1 MHIEKYSY
9 FCSRKNDRKYTMI
22 DVILTEYMREQ
33 LGVTSLDFVRYMYSE
48 IDWSLRMVGI
58 VGPRGVG
65 KSTLVLQ
72 HIKFEKQ
79 HQKALYVSA
88 DHSYFALHSLVEVAS
103 SWVKEGGTHLYI
115 DEIHKYHNWSTELK
129 EMYDAHRTL
138 HIVFTG
144 SSVLDLLRGQ
154 ADLSRRAVMYTMQ
167 GLSFREYLE
176 LFQSI
181 KMPKYQLDEVVGN
194 KVDDTILPHPL
205 PLFRQYLQEG
215 YYPFSME
222 KAFKSRLDQIVTQTL
237 ESDIPHYASLSVS
250 TGRKLRRLM
259 SIVAQSAPFKPDY
272 SSIANAIGISRNVL
286 PDYFLYLE
294 RAGMI
299 GQLRDE
305 TGGLRSLGKVEK
317 IYVDNTNLM
326 YILGSD
332 SANMGNIRETFFY
345 NQTRVV
351 SEVISSKVSDFVIGE
366 RTFEVG
372 GKKKGAK
379 QIEDV
384 PNGYIVKDDIEYGH
398 GISIP
403 LWTFGL
409 LY

>member
-1 MHIEKYSY
+1 
-9 FCSRKNDRKYTMI
+9 MI
-22 DVILTEYMREQ
+22 DDILTEYMHEQ
-33 LGVTSLDFVRYMYSE
+33 LGAISLDFVRYMYPR
-48 IDWSLRMVGI
+48 IDWSLRMVGL

-72 HIKFEKQ
+72 HIKLEKER
-79 HQKALYVSA
+79 QKALYVSA
-88 DHSYFALHSLVEVAS
+88 DHSYFAQHSLSEVVSA
-103 SWVKEGGTHLYI
+103 WIKNGGTHVYI
-115 DEIHKYHNWSTELK
+115 DEIHKYQNWSTELK
-129 EMYDAHRTL
+129 EIYDGHPTL

-176 LFQSI
+176 MFHSI
-181 KMPKYQLDEVVGN
+181 KMPQYTMEEIISN

-205 PLFRQYLQEG
+205 PLFRKYLQEG
-215 YYPFSME
+215 YYPFSKE
-222 KAFKSRLDQIVTQTL
+222 GAFKSRLDQIVTQTL
-237 ESDIPHYASLSVS
+237 ESDIPQYASLSVS

-259 SIVAQSAPFKPDY
+259 AIVAQSAPFKPDY
-272 SSIANAIGISRNVL
+272 SSIANAIGVSRNVL
-286 PDYFLYLE
+286 PDYFLYME

-317 IYVDNTNLM
+317 IFLDNTNQM
-326 YILGSD
+326 YVLGSD
-332 SANMGNIRETFFY
+332 STNKGNLRETFFY
-345 NQTRVV
+345 NQARVV
-351 SEVISSKVSDFVIGE
+351 SDVISSKVSDFVIGDH
-366 RTFEVG
+366 TFEVG

-384 PNGYIVKDDIEYGH
+384 PNGHIVKDDIEYGS

-409 LY
+409 MY

>member
-1 MHIEKYSY
+1 
-9 FCSRKNDRKYTMI
+9 MI
-22 DVILTEYMREQ
+22 DDILAGYMREQ

-48 IDWSLRMVGI
+48 IDWSLRMVGL

-72 HIKFEKQ
+72 HIKKETQ

-88 DHSYFALHSLVEVAS
+88 DHSYFAQHSLAEVAS
-103 SWVKEGGTHLYI
+103 TWIKEGGTHLYI
-115 DEIHKYHNWSTELK
+115 DEIHKYPNWSTELK
-129 EMYDAHRTL
+129 EIYDGHPTL

-144 SSVLDLLRGQ
+144 SSVLDLMRGQ

-176 LFQSI
+176 MFHGI
-181 KMPKYQLDEVVGN
+181 KLPKYELDAVIGN
-194 KVDDTILPHPL
+194 KVDDSLLPHPL

-215 YYPFSME
+215 YYPFSKE
-222 KAFKSRLDQIVTQTL
+222 GAFKSRLDQIVTQTL
-237 ESDIPHYASLSVS
+237 ESDILQYASLSVS

-259 SIVAQSAPFKPDY
+259 GIVSQSAPFKPDY
-272 SSIANAIGISRNVL
+272 SSIANAIGVSRNVL
-286 PDYFLYLE
+286 PDYFLYME

-326 YILGSD
+326 YVLGS
-332 SANMGNIRETFFY
+332 NRTNTGNLRETFFY

-351 SEVISSKVSDFVIGE
+351 ADVISSKVSDYVIGVH
-366 RTFEVG
+366 TFEVG

-379 QIEDV
+379 QIDDV
-384 PNGYIVKDDIEYGH
+384 PNGHIVKDDIEYGH
-398 GISIP
+398 GIAVP